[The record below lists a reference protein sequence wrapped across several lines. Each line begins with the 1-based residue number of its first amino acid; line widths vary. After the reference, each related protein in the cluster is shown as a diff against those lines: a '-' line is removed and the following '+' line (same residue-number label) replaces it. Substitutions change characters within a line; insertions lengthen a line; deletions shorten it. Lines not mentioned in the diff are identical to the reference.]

1 MLADK
6 IIQQNG
12 LIHVF
17 DHGVGS
23 GLWSVKDDLEQDL
36 ERANVYVTYGKEMME
51 GVKMND
57 DPSIRI
63 NKNNKP
69 KILHLHFK
77 NKINSK
83 S

>member
-1 MLADK
+1 
-6 IIQQNG
+6 
-12 LIHVF
+12 
-17 DHGVGS
+17 
-23 GLWSVKDDLEQDL
+23 
-36 ERANVYVTYGKEMME
+36 MME

-69 KILHLHFK
+69 KILHFAFQR

-83 S
+83 KLKSLKIKSDFVIVSACASQNRIMPTVLYSDKILREL

>member
-1 MLADK
+1 
-6 IIQQNG
+6 
-12 LIHVF
+12 
-17 DHGVGS
+17 
-23 GLWSVKDDLEQDL
+23 
-36 ERANVYVTYGKEMME
+36 MME

-77 NKINSK
+77 EIKLIQK

>member
-1 MLADK
+1 M
-6 IIQQNG
+6 
-12 LIHVF
+12 VRF
-17 DHGVGS
+17 
-23 GLWSVKDDLEQDL
+23 KDDLEQDL

-69 KILHLHFK
+69 KILHFAFQR